1 MTEPL
6 EAVFLD
12 TNVLSWFL
20 QGRDDP
26 LTEGYRELVG
36 SRPVVLP
43 FQVVAEVRYGMLRAR
58 WGELRVRRAERG
70 LAEFAIAQPDDE
82 TLTVYAQLRL
92 RAIQIGH
99 PLGDKVH
106 DGDRWIGATAVR
118 AHRPLVSHDAV
129 FQNVEGLDI
138 WTTLS

>member
-12 TNVLSWFL
+12 TNVLSWLL
-20 QGRDDP
+20 QGRDDR
-26 LTEGYRELVG
+26 LTDSYRDLIGTRLVI
-36 SRPVVLP
+36 LP

-58 WGELRVRRAERG
+58 WGELRVRRAERV
-70 LAEFAIAQPDDE
+70 LAGFAIAQPDDA

-92 RAIQIGH
+92 RAIQNGH

-106 DGDRWIGATAVR
+106 DGDRWIGATAVS
-118 AHRPLVSHDAV
+118 AHRPLVSHDAI

-138 WTTLS
+138 WTMLN